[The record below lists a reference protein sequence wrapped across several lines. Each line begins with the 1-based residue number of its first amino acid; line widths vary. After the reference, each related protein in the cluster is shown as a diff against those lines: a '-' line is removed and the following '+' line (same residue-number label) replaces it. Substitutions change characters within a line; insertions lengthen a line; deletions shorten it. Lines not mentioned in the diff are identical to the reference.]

1 MKKYYYIDDSVLL
14 ENDFYLKIEELLQT
28 EKELCFLVDVAVK
41 ARIADYRALGR
52 DADALALENMV
63 NLFAALGNTL
73 QIDTNDG
80 FDPAP
85 LAPIAAKGSLAVLT
99 QQQKPADV
107 FSALGDGV
115 QILRYHEGA
124 LVPFTHS
131 MDENGKAFYL
141 ERDSY
146 VNAFDIKELTYV
158 YSPRYGYLKLD
169 KSKEFSG
176 GEGVCYRTYNGLFC
190 KLYFKKHISYVNLK
204 KLQAMV
210 DMGCSTP
217 YISWPLDILYYRN
230 QFVGYLMHELRDAK
244 SVDELRDD
252 GFTEYSI
259 LDRFVIVRNFLR
271 NVAYLHERDILVGDM
286 KLDNILVEKNCD
298 VHIIDAGSFQVQDYA
313 CTVCHKEY
321 TERIYTG
328 DQLKRILRSVRE
340 EYFPINK
347 IIFEILMMKGP
358 FYSKD
363 NTEIDG
369 DGSREFNYPLE
380 FDRSQDPRTLPYHMK
395 VWFSLSPAMRRYF
408 YYYFTEGK
416 VTYLSDWL
424 RELDVYIQ
432 SKQRAAQKKT
442 SNG

>member
-1 MKKYYYIDDSVLL
+1 MRTYYYIDDSVLL
-14 ENDFYLKIEELLQT
+14 EKDFYLKIEELVQQDA
-28 EKELCFLVDVAVK
+28 EVCFLLDVAVN
-41 ARIADYRALGR
+41 ARIADYRALGQ
-52 DADALALENMV
+52 DAQVLALENMV

-85 LAPIAAKGSLAVLT
+85 LAPMAAEKLVVLT
-99 QQQKPADV
+99 QRRKQKDV
-107 FSALGDGV
+107 FSALGEGV
-115 QILRYHEGA
+115 QILHYEEGA
-124 LVPFTHS
+124 LLPFDNSTE
-131 MDENGKAFYL
+131 ENGKAFYL
-141 ERDSY
+141 EQDAY
-146 VNAFDIKELTYV
+146 VTPFEIKDLTYA

-169 KSKEFSG
+169 KSKEYSG

-204 KLQAMV
+204 KLQTMV

-230 QFVGYLMHELRDAK
+230 QFVGYLMHELSDAK
-244 SVDELRDD
+244 SVDDLRDD
-252 GFTEYSI
+252 GFSEYRL
-259 LDRFVIVRNFLR
+259 LDRFRIVRNFLA
-271 NVAYLHERDILVGDM
+271 NVAYLHERNILVGDM
-286 KLDNILVEKNCD
+286 KLDNILVRKNCD

-347 IIFEILMMKGP
+347 IIFEILMLKGP

-395 VWFSLSPAMRRYF
+395 VWFSLSPTMRRYF

-416 VTYLSDWL
+416 VTYLADWL

-432 SKQRAAQKKT
+432 SKQAAAQTKT
-442 SNG
+442 PNE

>member
-14 ENDFYLKIEELLQT
+14 EKNFYLKIEELLQS
-28 EKELCFLVDVAVK
+28 EKDLFFLVDVSAS
-41 ARIADYRALGR
+41 ARIADYRALSR
-52 DADALALENMV
+52 EADALALENMV

-80 FDPAP
+80 FDPTP
-85 LAPIAAKGSLAVLT
+85 LAQMVATDSLTVLT
-99 QQQKPADV
+99 QRQAVKDV
-107 FSALGDGV
+107 FSTLGKAV
-115 QILRYHEGA
+115 QILTYQDGE
-124 LVPFTHS
+124 LVPFLRDTGA
-131 MDENGKAFYL
+131 NGKAFHL

-146 VNAFDIKELTYV
+146 VNAFDIKDLTYV

-244 SVDELRDD
+244 SVDELRDE
-252 GFTEYSI
+252 GFTEFNL

-271 NVAYLHERDILVGDM
+271 NVAYLHDREILVGDM

-298 VHIIDAGSFQVQDYA
+298 VHIIDAGSFQVKDYA

-328 DQLKRILRSVRE
+328 DQLKRILRS
-340 EYFPINK
+340 IC
-347 IIFEILMMKGP
+347 
-358 FYSKD
+358 
-363 NTEIDG
+363 
-369 DGSREFNYPLE
+369 
-380 FDRSQDPRTLPYHMK
+380 
-395 VWFSLSPAMRRYF
+395 SLVCS
-408 YYYFTEGK
+408 
-416 VTYLSDWL
+416 
-424 RELDVYIQ
+424 
-432 SKQRAAQKKT
+432 
-442 SNG
+442 